1 MMKENIF
8 ALIRPENDI
17 HTLGLTT
24 VKQILEDC
32 GYTVY
37 IGDARV
43 AESVSKISTSNYASF
58 LKQWILAKNINSIG
72 FSYRL
77 DPIDGQFL
85 FGKFYNFLKFENLL
99 AENGGQIV
107 RVFFAGLPKT
117 AHLIDNEY
125 QGKVLTFIG
134 DETPVETLEK
144 LEVPK
149 EKIKKELLESGKYD
163 AFRMDFAKDFIYN
176 GDYHFYVPKKNR
188 NYQNF
193 GTRKDSIEERLKN
206 HRLVSNLP
214 LIRVHVGP
222 YNENRKESIKEFK
235 SWLKTLS
242 ETNFLD
248 IVSVG
253 SSQLSQS
260 NFGEDWEG
268 RHNGGGVPINSEEDL
283 YEIYEAARPM
293 LVRTYSGTKK
303 TQELAE
309 IYEKT
314 INICWHALS
323 FWWFNKIDGRG
334 PHDVKTNL
342 FNHLETL
349 KIIAQ
354 HNKPFEPNIPH
365 HFSFRGGDD
374 ITYVLSSYL
383 ACITAKK
390 QGIKKIVLQ
399 TMMNTPKSTW
409 GVQDLAKARALLSL
423 VKELEDKDFKVFL
436 QPRAG
441 LDYFSPNLEKA
452 KMQLASVSALIDDI
466 EPENDTSPDI
476 IHVVSYSEAVEL
488 ATPVII
494 NESIQITLASIEE
507 YRKFKKA
514 NPEYVKELNKEVEP
528 RRRELYNTV
537 KQIRS
542 IIDKNI
548 AEPYTAEGLYEI
560 FRLGILNAPYLWEC
574 RDEFEK
580 AIKFKTSLINGSVKL
595 VDDNNKPIDIIEKI
609 KETFEDEF

>member
-1 MMKENIF
+1 MMNNNIF

-24 VKQILEDC
+24 AKQLLEDC

-37 IGDARV
+37 IGGAKI
-43 AESVSKISTSNYASF
+43 AESINKISSLDHASF
-58 LKQWILAKNINSIG
+58 LKTWILKNNINRIG

-77 DPIDGQFL
+77 DTSDGQFL
-85 FGKFYNFLKFENLL
+85 FGKFYNFLKSEHLL
-99 AENGGQIV
+99 TENGGSISQ
-107 RVFFAGLPKT
+107 VFFAGLPKT
-117 AHLIDNEY
+117 ADLIHKEY
-125 QGKVLTFIG
+125 QGKVITFIG
-134 DETPVETLEK
+134 DETPIETLEK
-144 LEVPK
+144 LSVPK
-149 EKIKKELLESGKYD
+149 EKIQKNLLESSKYD
-163 AFRMDFAKDFIYN
+163 TFRMDFAKDIISKGNYQ
-176 GDYHFYVPKKNR
+176 FYIPKKNR

-193 GTRKDSIEERLKN
+193 GTFQDTIDERLKN
-206 HRLVSNLP
+206 HRLISDMP
-214 LIRVHVGP
+214 LLRVHVGP
-222 YNENRKESIKEFK
+222 YNENKSEAIKEFK

-260 NFGEDWEG
+260 SFGEDWEG
-268 RHNGGGVPINSEEDL
+268 KNNGGGVPINSIQDL
-283 YEIYEAARPM
+283 NEIYEASRPM
-293 LVRTYSGTKK
+293 LIRTYSGTKK

-309 IYEKT
+309 IYEET

-342 FNHLETL
+342 KNHIETL
-349 KIIAQ
+349 KIIAK

-390 QGIKKIVLQ
+390 HGVKKLVLQ
-399 TMMNTPKSTW
+399 IMMNTPKSTW
-409 GVQDLAKARALLSL
+409 GIQDLAKARALLSL
-423 VKELEDKDFKVFL
+423 VKELEDDNFKVFL

-452 KMQLASVSALIDDI
+452 KIQLASVSALIDDI
-466 EPENDTSPDI
+466 EPENYSSPDI

-488 ATPVII
+488 ASPVII
-494 NESIQITLASIEE
+494 NESIQITLATIED

-514 NPEYVKELNKEVEP
+514 NPEYIKELNKEVEP
-528 RRRELYNTV
+528 RKNELYTTV
-537 KQIRS
+537 KEIRN
-542 IIDKNI
+542 IIEQNI
-548 AEPYTAEGLYEI
+548 PQPYTAEGLYEI

-574 RDEFEK
+574 REEFEK
-580 AIKFKTSLINGSVKL
+580 AIAFNTVLINGSVKL
-595 VDDNNKPIDIIEKI
+595 VDEHNKPINRIEKVKSVFI
-609 KETFEDEF
+609 K